1 MPLDYSRAVQLFMGS
16 EEELARALGVPVAD
30 LRSLRANPQRA
41 TSAQLDRLG
50 RVLIER
56 GNGMR
61 RVGEML
67 VEDSTG

>member
-1 MPLDYSRAVQLFMGS
+1 MALDYAKAMQLFMGT
-16 EEELARALGVPVAD
+16 EDELARAVGQSVAD
-30 LRSLRANPQRA
+30 VRSLRANPQRA
-41 TSAQLDRLG
+41 TPAQLERLG

-56 GNGMR
+56 GNGMK

>member
-1 MPLDYSRAVQLFMGS
+1 MPLDYARATQLFMGS
-16 EEELARALGVPVAD
+16 EEELARALGVPIAD

-41 TSAQLDRLG
+41 TPAQLEQLG
-50 RVLIER
+50 RILVER

-67 VEDSTG
+67 VEDSGS

>member
-1 MPLDYSRAVQLFMGS
+1 MPLDYAKAMQLFMGT
-16 EEELARALGVPVAD
+16 EEELARSTGQSVAD
-30 LRSLRANPQRA
+30 VRSLRANPHRA
-41 TSAQLDRLG
+41 TADQLERIG